1 MKICVIPDCQV
12 KEDVPMEHLKH
23 IGKFIAEKKPDV
35 IVNIGDFADM
45 PSLSF
50 YDKGKK
56 SFENRRYL
64 KDIQAAK
71 EGMDLLMS
79 PIRKEIKRLKNNK
92 KKQWKPRMILTL
104 GNHEERINRAVES
117 DAILED
123 VIGMGDLP
131 YGEWDVYP
139 YLEVVE
145 VEGVSFSHFFTS
157 GVMGRPVSSPRALLS
172 KKMTS
177 CVMGHVQ
184 TMDVAYAYKP
194 NGDRVTG
201 LFSGTCYQHH
211 ESYLTPQG
219 NVHWRGIH
227 MLYEVKNGNF
237 DNHAISLQYLE
248 NKYKDKK

>member
-12 KEDVPMEHLKH
+12 KEDVPMQHLKH

-157 GVMGRPVSSPRALLS
+157 GVMCNGVVLRYLLPAPREL
-172 KKMTS
+172 
-177 CVMGHVQ
+177 
-184 TMDVAYAYKP
+184 P
-194 NGDRVTG
+194 NPAG
-201 LFSGTCYQHH
+201 
-211 ESYLTPQG
+211 
-219 NVHWRGIH
+219 
-227 MLYEVKNGNF
+227 
-237 DNHAISLQYLE
+237 
-248 NKYKDKK
+248 

>member
-1 MKICVIPDCQV
+1 
-12 KEDVPMEHLKH
+12 
-23 IGKFIAEKKPDV
+23 
-35 IVNIGDFADM
+35 M

-157 GVMGRPVSSPRALLS
+157 GVMGRPVSSPRCNGVVLRYLLP
-172 KKMTS
+172 
-177 CVMGHVQ
+177 
-184 TMDVAYAYKP
+184 APRELP
-194 NGDRVTG
+194 NPAG
-201 LFSGTCYQHH
+201 
-211 ESYLTPQG
+211 
-219 NVHWRGIH
+219 
-227 MLYEVKNGNF
+227 
-237 DNHAISLQYLE
+237 
-248 NKYKDKK
+248 